1 MFSPQTGLDEVF
13 GESIVVQ
20 ELLQSGQLIL
30 DDRWLMMFN
39 FLFKF
44 PYLCGSQPNN
54 CFYYLIIFPLLY
66 NCLVHEVTENKG
78 NSLFWFPQHTVFKTS
93 VQLEG

>member
-30 DDRWLMMFN
+30 DDR
-39 FLFKF
+39 
-44 PYLCGSQPNN
+44 
-54 CFYYLIIFPLLY
+54 
-66 NCLVHEVTENKG
+66 
-78 NSLFWFPQHTVFKTS
+78 
-93 VQLEG
+93 